1 MQVAGCK
8 GGAVECGAEGP
19 ATAGRPRRLRLNLRN
34 DGGFPV
40 LGMGPNAGRGKMP
53 RYMGNVKNR
62 SRSLVGQNQASLGM
76 TKLVR
81 GQGKMPLSRAAL
93 QRQWQRHKQVP
104 RRPESGLARDDKVGA
119 RARQDAARTAARLGE
134 QALRNATSKTVGRP
148 EGRRYKSK
156 SKMPR

>member
-76 TKLVR
+76 TKLAQ
-81 GQGKMPLSRAAL
+81 GQGKMPPGRRRASASRRYET
-93 QRQWQRHKQVP
+93 QRQRQ
-104 RRPESGLARDDKVGA
+104 SAGLKAAATKAKARC
-119 RARQDAARTAARLGE
+119 RAKGPATAGRL
-134 QALRNATSKTVGRP
+134 
-148 EGRRYKSK
+148 RRYIKIFEPSL
-156 SKMPR
+156 R